1 MDALILRFDAPLMS
15 FGGVVVDQHNVTDR
29 FPGLSLFAGLLA
41 NALGWRHSD
50 GERIGR
56 LQDRLLVASRWD
68 ILGALLEDY
77 HTVDL
82 GQRKMREKGWTTR
95 GEPEHRDGGTDAKF
109 GTHQRYRHYWANG
122 LLTSALALGNADEEP
137 GLGDLQAAL
146 RRPARPLF
154 LGRKTCLPSSPI
166 LLGYRTGSD
175 LLTILREVPRATCPQ
190 RRTSAGM
197 PARWP
202 ASLGEALEAQIRPVY
217 DQRDWKNQWHS
228 GSRQVA
234 EGTLEEVLPC
244 T

>member
-15 FGGVVVDQHNVTDR
+15 FGGVMVDQHNVTDR

-41 NALGWRHSD
+41 NALGWRHCD

-56 LQDRLLVASRWD
+56 LQGRLLLASRWD
-68 ILGALLEDY
+68 IPGESLEDY

-82 GQRKMREKGWTTR
+82 GQPKMREKGWTSR
-95 GEPEHRDGGTDAKF
+95 GEPEHRDGGDAKF

-122 LLTSALALGNADEEP
+122 VLTAALAVNDADETPTLDE
-137 GLGDLQAAL
+137 LEATLK
-146 RRPARPLF
+146 RPTRPLF
-154 LGRKTCLPSSPI
+154 LGRKSCLPSAPI
-166 LLGYRTGSD
+166 LIGRQTGD
-175 LLTILREVPRATCPQ
+175 DVLAILQTVPRATCPLRPDAQ
-190 RRTSAGM
+190 PM

-202 ASLGEALEAQIRPVY
+202 AELGRADEAQIHPIY
-217 DQRDWKNQWHS
+217 DQRDWKNQWHA

-234 EGTLEEVLPC
+234 EGLLPEVPAC